1 MEITPEIQSKLEQL
15 SDKYA
20 EELGP
25 KSVNVTREEIEDFL
39 KRNEKRINQDIYK

>member
-1 MEITPEIQSKLEQL
+1 LVLRTIPIPIELR
-15 SDKYA
+15 DKFV

-39 KRNEKRINQDIYK
+39 KRN